1 MRFILCLLV
10 CWLSLGA
17 PVRAAANAED
27 AARTVAAT
35 LVEGAHAAMSDTAV
49 DPVARATALKQAIS
63 TAFAFDIWERFL
75 VGDRNLDAA
84 SLEEFRSLLP
94 GFLAKLYWDQF
105 GKGLEAAPMIGESRT
120 VRRDVMVAA
129 AIPRADGKPLPV
141 EYRVREFPDRGPLV
155 IDVMV
160 GGISF
165 LVLKREEFSAL
176 IDQGGAARLLAYM
189 RENSI

>member
-1 MRFILCLLV
+1 MRFIFCLLV
-10 CWLSLGA
+10 CSLSLGTPA
-17 PVRAAANAED
+17 LAAADAED

-35 LVEGAHAAMSDTAV
+35 LVEGAHAAMADTAV
-49 DPVARATALKQAIS
+49 DPAARSIS
-63 TAFAFDIWERFL
+63 AAFAFDIWERFL
-75 VGDRNLDAA
+75 VGDRNLDAT
-84 SLEEFRSLLP
+84 SLEEFRGLLP

-105 GKGLEAAPMIGESRT
+105 GKGLEAVPMIGETRT

-129 AIPRADGKPLPV
+129 EIPRADGKPLPV

-160 GGISF
+160 GGVSF
-165 LVLKREEFSAL
+165 LVLKRDEFGAL
-176 IDQGGAARLLAYM
+176 IDQGGAARLLAFM